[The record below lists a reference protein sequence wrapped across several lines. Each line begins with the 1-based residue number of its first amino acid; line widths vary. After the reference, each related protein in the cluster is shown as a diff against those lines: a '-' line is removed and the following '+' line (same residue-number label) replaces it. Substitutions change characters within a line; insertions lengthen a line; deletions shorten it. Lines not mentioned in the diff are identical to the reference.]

1 MSTSQ
6 GEIKVTC
13 RGAKSLPID
22 RIVEFQGNL
31 KKLSKKNL
39 DRLKVRIIEDGF
51 NVPFF
56 VWDHKGDYRV
66 LDGHQRLKALLSL
79 RKDGWSLP
87 LLPVAFIEAKDEADA
102 RKKLLAISSQYGEF
116 DNEELTKWL
125 DGVGQSV
132 AETLRLVDDEI
143 KYSGTFDEQ
152 IPIEDDEPKP
162 EEPKADAF
170 TVVVYCEGL
179 QDRDRTLKHLKDLGY
194 TASPMDL
201 ALINKK

>member
-1 MSTSQ
+1 MKKI
-6 GEIKVTC
+6 EIKCSGTEKMSFKDI
-13 RGAKSLPID
+13 ADFQKSL
-22 RIVEFQGNL
+22 
-31 KKLSKKNL
+31 KKVTKKNL
-39 DRLKVRIIEDGF
+39 EKLKRQIVENGF
-51 NVPFF
+51 IAPIFIWKKNSANNI
-56 VWDHKGDYRV
+56 
-66 LDGHQRLKALLSL
+66 LDGHGRKKALESL
-79 RKDGWSLP
+79 AEEGYEIPDI
-87 LLPVAFIEAKDEADA
+87 PVVFIEAVDEADA